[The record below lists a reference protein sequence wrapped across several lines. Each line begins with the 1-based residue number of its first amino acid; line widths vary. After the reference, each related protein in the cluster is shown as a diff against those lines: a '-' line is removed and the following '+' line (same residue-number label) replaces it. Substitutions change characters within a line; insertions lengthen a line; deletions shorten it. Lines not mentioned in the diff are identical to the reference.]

1 MIRFTI
7 PGKPQGKGRPRFT
20 RSGRTYTD
28 AKTLGYEKAVAFACR
43 VGMGDLAAFVGPV
56 EVQMKVRLVPAVS
69 LAKKVRADMLN
80 GHTFPIKN
88 GDVDNYA
95 KSVLDGMNG
104 IAYADDK
111 QVCRLTVEKVYAKE
125 AGVDVAIFPLPC
137 NVADIAAHER
147 KA

>member
-1 MIRFTI
+1 MIHFTV

-28 AKTLGYEKAVAFACR
+28 AKTLGYEKAVALACR
-43 VGMGDLAAFVGPV
+43 VCMGDLTPFVGPV
-56 EVQMKVRLVPAVS
+56 EVQMKVRLVPAAS
-69 LAKKVRADMLN
+69 LAKKVRAAMLN
-80 GHTFPIKN
+80 GDTLPIKN

-111 QVCRLTVEKVYAKE
+111 QVCRLTVEKVYAEE
-125 AGVDVAIFPLPC
+125 AGVDVWIGPIPA
-137 NVADIAAHER
+137 
-147 KA
+147 K